1 MTQNRSTRTGR
12 NYTAVIGLTR
22 GLMQMTDVNEC
33 AISKPRCVGI
43 FWFVRDGDRTS
54 MIYDR
59 TPIAMAEPY
68 GDFATHPKGHY
79 RYWETLKRRGS
90 ASLKRSGIPEAPA
103 WFEYEEF
110 PRGRVVYNRTTDRFV
125 VYVDAKL
132 RKASFIKLIEIVFG
146 LGAGTYDIAGDEHYR
161 SSQPLLMMT
170 SEAGTTP

>member
-1 MTQNRSTRTGR
+1 MQNRSTRTGL

-22 GLMQMTDVNEC
+22 GLMKMTDVSEC
-33 AISKPRCVGI
+33 AISKARYVGI
-43 FWFVRDGDRTS
+43 FWFVREGERTS

-59 TPIAMAEPY
+59 TPVAMAEPY

-79 RYWETLKRRGS
+79 RYWEALKRRGS

-110 PRGRVVYNRTTDRFV
+110 PRGRVVYNRTTERFI

-132 RKASFIKLIEIVFG
+132 RRHSFIKPIEIVFG
-146 LGAGTYDIAGDEHYR
+146 LGTGTYNIEGDEHYR
-161 SSQPLLMMT
+161 SSQPLLMLA
-170 SEAGTTP
+170 SDASAAP